1 MAGSRP
7 AGSRLARSS
16 CAGEPLVAQDP
27 TMSVLT
33 ESFVRADDGTELYLR
48 RRSGPPG
55 QALWAVLCDGIAC
68 DGFIWKYLFDALAE
82 RVNVAHFNYRG
93 HGRSR
98 SPVDPA
104 RIRVEDHAADLAAV
118 RAALGDP
125 EVVLFGHS
133 MGCQV
138 ALEAMRHHA
147 ARVRGL
153 ALFCGAPGRVTHSFK
168 GTDALAQILPRL
180 IAAVDRSPRVARALW
195 GSVPAPLALK
205 AALALGEVDKELIR
219 PDDLV
224 PYLEHMVDID
234 PPMFLRMLQ
243 AAGEHSAEDL
253 LSSIDVPALVVAG
266 DRDSF
271 TPPALAKKMAEA
283 MPKAKLWATLGTHV
297 VPLEHREATEREVM
311 ELLERVEAERSSCS

>member
-1 MAGSRP
+1 MTA
-7 AGSRLARSS
+7 LI
-16 CAGEPLVAQDP
+16 
-27 TMSVLT
+27 

-48 RRSGPPG
+48 KRLGPPG
-55 QALWAVLCDGIAC
+55 QSLWAVLCDGIAC

-98 SPVDPA
+98 SPVDPT

-118 RAALGDP
+118 RAELGDP

-138 ALEAMRHHA
+138 ALESMREHGGG
-147 ARVRGL
+147 VRGL
-153 ALFCGAPGRVTHSFK
+153 VLLCGAPGRVTHSFK

-243 AAGEHSAEDL
+243 SAGEHSAEDL

-271 TPPALAKKMAEA
+271 TPPALAKKMADA
-283 MPKAKLWATLGTHV
+283 MPKAKLLVTLGTHV
-297 VPLEHREATEREVM
+297 VPLEHRELVEREIM
-311 ELLERVEAERSSCS
+311 ELLERVEGEATERS

>member
-1 MAGSRP
+1 MTA
-7 AGSRLARSS
+7 
-16 CAGEPLVAQDP
+16 
-27 TMSVLT
+27 LT

-68 DGFIWKYLFDALAE
+68 DGFVWKYLFDALAE

-98 SPVDPA
+98 SPVDPM

-118 RAALGDP
+118 RAELGNPD
-125 EVVLFGHS
+125 VVLLGHS

-147 ARVRGL
+147 AGVRGL

-271 TPPALAKKMAEA
+271 TPPALAKKMADA
-283 MPKAKLWATLGTHV
+283 MPKAKLLVTLGTHV
-297 VPLEHREATEREVM
+297 VPLEHRELVEREVM
-311 ELLERVEAERSSCS
+311 DLLDRVEGKSASEATVESSASEGAEASDR